1 MIRHSPTKA
10 KRRTSK
16 PKRPWTNSDTFRL
29 RRDVCSSVAKKV
41 IGMKKAD
48 AVSFCK
54 KSGCSDIRILYHDS
68 MVTED
73 LRFLRINLGLDDK
86 DIVTNTWVG

>member
-1 MIRHSPTKA
+1 MR
-10 KRRTSK
+10 
-16 PKRPWTNSDTFRL
+16 
-29 RRDVCSSVAKKV
+29 
-41 IGMKKAD
+41 KAD